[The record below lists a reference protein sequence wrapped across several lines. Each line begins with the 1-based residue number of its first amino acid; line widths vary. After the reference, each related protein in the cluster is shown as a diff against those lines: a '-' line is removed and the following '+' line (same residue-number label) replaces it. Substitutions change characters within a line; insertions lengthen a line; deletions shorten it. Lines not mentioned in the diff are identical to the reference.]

1 MSVQRGQLAVQARG
15 AVVVQQQA
23 HAHATIGGFV
33 QRFEQH
39 HAGHVAAPDVVLHV
53 QAALGGAR
61 QHHARGEGVVGVGQR
76 VDAGQAGVAGGDGR
90 DGAAQRGRRRVGIE
104 RLRLAALFLR
114 GQGAAGQQAQAEN
127 RHDQVSSQEHGPY
140 CAEFGGAWL
149 TGGADAGSLDG
160 ISYLRKIPNMENNP
174 EFDHGLDMRIA
185 SRLKGLRQERGWSL
199 DELAGRAGVSRATLS
214 RLENAEVSPTASV
227 LGRLCAA
234 YGLTMSRLMLM
245 VEDDFAPL
253 VPESA
258 QPVWVDASAGFRR
271 RSVSPPAARWPGKCW
286 PASWTPV
293 PASNTRS
300 RRVRIWNTIC

>member
-1 MSVQRGQLAVQARG
+1 
-15 AVVVQQQA
+15 
-23 HAHATIGGFV
+23 
-33 QRFEQH
+33 
-39 HAGHVAAPDVVLHV
+39 
-53 QAALGGAR
+53 
-61 QHHARGEGVVGVGQR
+61 
-76 VDAGQAGVAGGDGR
+76 
-90 DGAAQRGRRRVGIE
+90 
-104 RLRLAALFLR
+104 
-114 GQGAAGQQAQAEN
+114 
-127 RHDQVSSQEHGPY
+127 
-140 CAEFGGAWL
+140 
-149 TGGADAGSLDG
+149 
-160 ISYLRKIPNMENNP
+160 MENNP

-271 RSVSPPAARWPGKCW
+271 RSVSPPAAALAGEVLACELDAGARIEYPQPPRPNLEHHLLMLEGALHITVDGRRHGRPGDCLRYQLAG
-286 PASWTPV
+286 ASLFETPRDSGARLLFIV
-293 PASNTRS
+293 
-300 RRVRIWNTIC
+300 